1 MKIMIGNP
9 LEYDSVEAPKELI
22 NKLIKQALEFGE

>member
-9 LEYDSVEAPKELI
+9 PEYDSVEAPKELI